1 MNPNLKWKVIF
12 IVVVILGCIYGL
24 VGLPTFPTSL
34 ADLKSNFAQQIKLG
48 LDLQGGTHLILQV
61 QVQEAIAQE
70 TDQTVDRLTTQLRAK
85 NIRYDEVRRA
95 DDTHIV
101 VRNVPSEQ
109 LSDFRDLVNTLL
121 QNEWDMSPTAGEPS
135 SYTLALRPS
144 RIASIQEQTM
154 TQSLETIERRI
165 NALGL
170 TEPTIQR
177 HGRNDNEILVQL
189 PGEGDPAR
197 AKAVIQAG
205 GQLEL
210 KLVEDPTTYPSQAAA
225 LAAHGGVLPPGTEL
239 VPGRSDSRDPS
250 AATGEVWYVLS
261 RTAVVTGRDL
271 RSATENRNSNNPGQ
285 WQVNFSLS
293 AEGAHRFGPFT
304 EQNVHRQMAI
314 VLEHRVYSA
323 PVINSRIDDS
333 GFIEGN
339 FSQESAHDLA
349 IVLRAGALPASIK
362 YLEERTVG
370 PSLGADS
377 IRHGVQASVLSLL
390 VVMIFMLVYYRM
402 SGGNAVLALVLNLV
416 ILLAV
421 LAAFGMIAVIGISA
435 ALAVASPVAGLIAAV
450 VGGLAVPLSG
460 ASGATLTLP
469 GIAGVILTIGM
480 GVDSNVLVFERI
492 REELRNGKSPA
503 SAVQAGFDKAF
514 LTIIDTHVTTV
525 VSAFFL
531 FLFGT
536 GPIRGFAITLT
547 IGLIAN
553 VFTAIYV
560 SKTIF
565 QYHLTK
571 MDRQAELSI

>member
-12 IVVVILGCIYGL
+12 IVLVVVGCIYGL
-24 VGLPTFPTSL
+24 IGLPVFPTSL
-34 ADLKSNFAQQIKLG
+34 AQLKDNFSHQIKLG

-61 QVQEAIAQE
+61 QTQEAIAQE

-85 NIRYDEVRRA
+85 NIRYDEIRRT
-95 DDTHIV
+95 DDTHIL
-101 VRNVPSEQ
+101 VRNIAPDQS
-109 LSDFRDLVNTLL
+109 SDFRDLISQQL
-121 QNEWDMSPTAGEPS
+121 QNVWDLSPAAGEQN
-135 SYTLALRPS
+135 SYTLTLRANAVAQLRES
-144 RIASIQEQTM
+144 TM
-154 TQSLETIERRI
+154 TQSIETIERRI

-170 TEPTIQR
+170 TEPTIAFT
-177 HGRNDNEILVQL
+177 GRSDDEILVQL
-189 PGEGDPAR
+189 PGEGDPSR

-210 KLVEDPTTYPSQAAA
+210 KLVEDPTTYPSQVAA
-225 LAAHGGVLPPGTEL
+225 LAAHGGVLPPGSEIL
-239 VPGRSDSRDPS
+239 AGRNETRGVTPDQS
-250 AATGEVWYVLS
+250 EVWYVLS
-261 RTAVVTGRDL
+261 RSPIVTGRDL
-271 RSATENRNSNNPGQ
+271 RSATENRSTQNPGQ
-285 WQVNFSLS
+285 WQINFALS
-293 AEGAHRFGPFT
+293 ADAARRFGPFT
-304 EQNVHRQMAI
+304 EQNINRQMAI
-314 VLEHRVYSA
+314 VLQHRVYSA
-323 PVINSRIDDS
+323 PVIHGRIDDT
-333 GFIEGN
+333 GVIEGN
-339 FSQESAHDLA
+339 FSQDSAHDLA
-349 IVLRAGALPASIK
+349 LVLRAGALPASIR

-377 IRHGVQASVLSLL
+377 IRHGVQASVLSLI
-390 VVMIFMLVYYRM
+390 VVMLFMLVYYRL
-402 SGGNAVLALVLNLV
+402 SGANAVVALILNLV
-416 ILLAV
+416 ILLAA
-421 LAAFGMIAVIGISA
+421 LAAFGAV
-435 ALAVASPVAGLIAAV
+435 
-450 VGGLAVPLSG
+450 
-460 ASGATLTLP
+460 LTLP

-492 REELRNGKSPA
+492 REELRHGKSA
-503 SAVQAGFDKAF
+503 AVAVDAGFDKAF

-565 QYHLTK
+565 QYHLSK

>member
-1 MNPNLKWKVIF
+1 MHPNLKWKAVF

-24 VGLPTFPTSL
+24 FGVPTFPTSA
-34 ADLKSNFAQQIKLG
+34 ADLKSNFAHQIKLG

-70 TDQTVDRLTTQLRAK
+70 TDQTVDRLTNQLRAK
-85 NIRYDEVRRA
+85 NIRYDEVRRI

-101 VRNVPSEQ
+101 VRNVPSDQ
-109 LSDFRDLVNTLL
+109 LSEFRDLVAAQL
-121 QNEWDMSPTAGEPS
+121 QNSWDMSPTAGEPS
-135 SYTLALRPS
+135 SYTLTLRQS
-144 RIASIQEQTM
+144 AFAAIEEQTM
-154 TQSLETIERRI
+154 QQSLETIERRI

-177 HGRNDNEILVQL
+177 HGRKDNEILVQL
-189 PGEGDPAR
+189 PGEGDPSR

-210 KLVEDPTTYPSQAAA
+210 KLVEDPSPYPSQTAA

-239 VPGRSDSRDPS
+239 VPGRSDSRNPADS
-250 AATGEVWYVLS
+250 GEVWYVLS
-261 RTAVVTGRDL
+261 RTPVVTGRDL
-271 RSATENRNSNNPGQ
+271 RSANENRNTNNPGQ

-314 VLEHRVYSA
+314 VLDHRVYSA
-323 PVINSRIDDS
+323 PVINSRIDDQ

-349 IVLRAGALPASIK
+349 LVLRAGALPASIK

-390 VVMIFMLVYYRM
+390 VVMIFMLFYYRM

-416 ILLAV
+416 ILLAA
-421 LAAFGMIAVIGISA
+421 LAAFGAV
-435 ALAVASPVAGLIAAV
+435 
-450 VGGLAVPLSG
+450 
-460 ASGATLTLP
+460 LTLP

>member
-1 MNPNLKWKVIF
+1 MNPNLKWKAIF
-12 IVVVILGCIYGL
+12 IVVVILACVYGL
-24 VGLPTFPTSL
+24 LGLPTFPTSA
-34 ADLKSNFAQQIKLG
+34 ADLKSNFAHQIKLG

-70 TDQTVDRLTTQLRAK
+70 TDQTVDRLTNQLRAK
-85 NIRYDEVRRA
+85 NIRYDEVRRV

-101 VRNVPSEQ
+101 VRNVPSDQ
-109 LSDFRDLVNTLL
+109 LSDFRDLVASQL
-121 QNEWDMSPTAGEPS
+121 QNVWDMSPTAGEPS
-135 SYTLALRPS
+135 SYTLSLRPGA
-144 RIASIQEQTM
+144 IAAIQEQTM
-154 TQSLETIERRI
+154 QQSLETIERRI

-189 PGEGDPAR
+189 PGEGDPSR

-210 KLVEDPTTYPSQAAA
+210 RLVEDPSPYPSQTAA

-239 VPGRSDSRDPS
+239 VPGRSDSRNPGADS
-250 AATGEVWYVLS
+250 GEVWYVLS
-261 RTAVVTGRDL
+261 RTSAITGRDL
-271 RSATENRNSNNPGQ
+271 RTATENRNTNNPGQ

-293 AEGAHRFGPFT
+293 AEGAQRFGPFT
-304 EQNVHRQMAI
+304 EQNIHRNMAI
-314 VLEHRVYSA
+314 VLDHRVYSA
-323 PVINSRIDDS
+323 PVINSRIDDQ
-333 GFIEGN
+333 GLIEGN

-349 IVLRAGALPASIK
+349 LVLRAGALPASIK

-390 VVMIFMLVYYRM
+390 VVMIFMLIYYRM
-402 SGGNAVLALVLNLV
+402 SGGNAVLALILNLV

-421 LAAFGMIAVIGISA
+421 LAAFGAV
-435 ALAVASPVAGLIAAV
+435 
-450 VGGLAVPLSG
+450 
-460 ASGATLTLP
+460 LTLP

-492 REELRNGKSPA
+492 REELRNGKSAA

-565 QYHLTK
+565 EYHLTK

>member
-1 MNPNLKWKVIF
+1 MNPNLKWKALF
-12 IVVVILGCIYGL
+12 ILLVILFCIYYL
-24 VGLPTFPTSL
+24 IGLPEFP
-34 ADLKSNFAQQIKLG
+34 KSFAQVKDNFSHQIKLG

-70 TDQTVDRLTTQLRAK
+70 TDQTVDRLTNELRAK
-85 NIRYDEVRRA
+85 NIHYDELRRV
-95 DDTHIV
+95 DDTHIL
-101 VRNVPSEQ
+101 VRNIDPAQ
-109 LSDFRDLVNTLL
+109 LSQFRDLVGAQYANV
-121 QNEWDMSPTAGEPS
+121 WDLSPTAGDPS
-135 SYTLALRPS
+135 GYTLTLRAS
-144 RIASIQEQTM
+144 AIAQIKESTM

-177 HGRNDNEILVQL
+177 RGGRNDNEILVQL
-189 PGEGDPAR
+189 PGEGDPTRAR
-197 AKAVIQAG
+197 AVIQAG

-210 KLVEDPTTYPSQAAA
+210 RLVRDPVVYSSQAEA
-225 LAAHGGVLPPGTEL
+225 LSRHGGVLPPGTEL
-239 VPGRSDSRDPS
+239 LPGRSESRTSSGVPD
-250 AATGEVWYVLS
+250 TGEGWYLVD
-261 RTAVVTGRDL
+261 RAPVVTGRDL
-271 RSATENRNSNNPGQ
+271 RSAVETRNTNNPGQ
-285 WQVNFSLS
+285 FQVNFTLS
-293 AEGAHRFGPFT
+293 PEAARRFGPFT
-304 EQNVHRQMAI
+304 QQNIGQRMAI

-323 PVINSRIDDS
+323 PVINGRIEDS
-333 GFIEGN
+333 GMIEGN
-339 FSQESAHDLA
+339 FSQETAHDLA
-349 IVLRAGALPASIK
+349 LVLRAGALPASIK

-377 IRHGVQASVLSLL
+377 IRHGVQASVISL
-390 VVMIFMLVYYRM
+390 VVVMLFMLVYYRL
-402 SGGNAVLALVLNLV
+402 SGGNAVLALILNLI
-416 ILLAV
+416 ILLA
-421 LAAFGMIAVIGISA
+421 
-435 ALAVASPVAGLIAAV
+435 ALALFGAV
-450 VGGLAVPLSG
+450 
-460 ASGATLTLP
+460 LTLP

-492 REELRNGKSPA
+492 REELRNGKSA
-503 SAVQAGFDKAF
+503 VSAVEAGFDKAF
-514 LTIIDTHVTTV
+514 VTIIDTHVTTV

-565 QYHLTK
+565 QYHLAK

>member
-1 MNPNLKWKVIF
+1 MNPNLKWKALF
-12 IVVVILGCIYGL
+12 ILAVILLCIYSVIGYP
-24 VGLPTFPTSL
+24 GLPASL
-34 ADLKSNFAQQIKLG
+34 TALKDNFEHQIKLG

-70 TDQTVDRLTTQLRAK
+70 TDQTVDRLTTTMRSK

-95 DDTHIV
+95 DDTHII
-101 VRNVPSEQ
+101 VRNIPSDQ
-109 LSDFRDLVNTLL
+109 LSQFRDLIHEQYEGVWELA
-121 QNEWDMSPTAGEPS
+121 PAPGEPA
-135 SYTLALRPS
+135 SYMLSLRPS
-144 RIASIQEQTM
+144 EIARVQETTM
-154 TQSLETIERRI
+154 SQSLETIERRI

-170 TEPTIQR
+170 TEPTIQA

-189 PGEGDPAR
+189 PGEGDPER

-210 KLVEDPTTYPSQAAA
+210 MLLVDPTPYPSQAEG
-225 LAAHGGVLPPGTEL
+225 LARHGGILPPGTEL
-239 VPGRSDSRDPS
+239 LKERPESHIRQNPNDTS
-250 AATGEVWYVLS
+250 ENWYLVQ
-261 RTAVVTGRDL
+261 RPPIVTGRDL
-271 RSATENRNSNNPGQ
+271 RSATENRNTEMPGQ
-285 WQVNFSLS
+285 WQINFVLS
-293 AEGAHRFGPFT
+293 NDAAKRFGPFT
-304 EQNVHRQMAI
+304 EQNRGRQMAI
-314 VLEHRVYSA
+314 VLEHQVYSA
-323 PVINSRIDDS
+323 PTIQSRIEDQGRID
-333 GFIEGN
+333 GN

-349 IVLRAGALPASIK
+349 LVLRAGALPASIK

-377 IRHGVQASVLSLL
+377 IRHGVQASILSLL
-390 VVMIFMLVYYRM
+390 VVMVFMVFYYRS
-402 SGGNAVLALVLNLV
+402 SGVNAVLALIINLV
-416 ILLAV
+416 ILLA
-421 LAAFGMIAVIGISA
+421 
-435 ALAVASPVAGLIAAV
+435 ALAMFGAV
-450 VGGLAVPLSG
+450 
-460 ASGATLTLP
+460 LTLP

-492 REELRNGKSPA
+492 REELRNGKSA
-503 SAVQAGFDKAF
+503 SAAVDAGFSKAF

-531 FLFGT
+531 FIFGT
-536 GPIRGFAITLT
+536 GPIKGFAITLT

-565 QYHLTK
+565 QYHLGK

>member
-1 MNPNLKWKVIF
+1 MNPNLKWKALF
-12 IVVVILGCIYGL
+12 IVAVILVCIYVLIGT
-24 VGLPTFPTSL
+24 PTFPTSVQNIK
-34 ADLKSNFAQQIKLG
+34 DNFSHQIKLG

-70 TDQTVDRLTTQLRAK
+70 TDQTVDRLIGQLRAK
-85 NIRYDEVRRA
+85 DIHYDEIRRV
-95 DDTHIV
+95 DDTHIL
-101 VRNVPSEQ
+101 VRNIDPAQ
-109 LSDFRDLVNTLL
+109 LSTFRDIVTSQYSNV
-121 QNEWDMSPTAGEPS
+121 WDMSAAPGDPS
-135 SYTLALRPS
+135 GYLLTLRAAA
-144 RIASIQEQTM
+144 IAQIQDQTM
-154 TQSLETIERRI
+154 QQSLETINRRI

-170 TEPTIQR
+170 TEPTIQL
-177 HGRNDNEILVQL
+177 HGRKDNEILVQL
-189 PGEGDPAR
+189 PGEGDPTR

-210 KLVEDPTTYPSQAAA
+210 KLVEDPSSYTSESDA
-225 LAAHGGVLPPGTEL
+225 LAKHGGVLPPNTEL
-239 VPGRSDSRDPS
+239 IPGNSERRTASGTPE
-250 AATGEVWYVLS
+250 TGESWYLLS
-261 RTAVVTGRDL
+261 RAPVVTGRDL
-271 RSATENRNSNNPGQ
+271 RSATENRNTNNPGQ
-285 WQVNFSLS
+285 FEVNFTLS
-293 AEGAHRFGPFT
+293 GDAAKRFGPFT
-304 EQNVHRQMAI
+304 EANKGRQMAI

-323 PVINSRIDDS
+323 PVINGRIDDS
-333 GFIEGN
+333 GMIEGS

-349 IVLRAGALPASIK
+349 LVLRAGALPASIK

-390 VVMIFMLVYYRM
+390 VVMIFMLFYYRL
-402 SGGNAVLALVLNLV
+402 SGANAVLALILNLI

-421 LAAFGMIAVIGISA
+421 LALAGAV
-435 ALAVASPVAGLIAAV
+435 
-450 VGGLAVPLSG
+450 
-460 ASGATLTLP
+460 LTLP

-492 REELRNGKSPA
+492 REEWRNGKSAA
-503 SAVQAGFDKAF
+503 SAVESGFAKAF

-565 QYHLTK
+565 QYHLSK
-571 MDRQAELSI
+571 MDRQAQLSI

>member
-1 MNPNLKWKVIF
+1 MNPNLKWKALF
-12 IVVVILGCIYGL
+12 ILAVILFCIYFLIGYP
-24 VGLPTFPTSL
+24 VFPTSV
-34 ADLKSNFAQQIKLG
+34 AQMKDNFSKQIKLG

-61 QVQEAIAQE
+61 QVQEAISQE
-70 TDQTVDRLTTQLRAK
+70 TDQTVDRLTGQLRTK
-85 NIRYDEVRRA
+85 NIHYDEVRRV
-95 DDTHIV
+95 DDTHIL
-101 VRNVPSEQ
+101 VRNIDPAQ
-109 LSDFRDLVNTLL
+109 LSQFRDMVSAQYVNV
-121 QNEWDMSPTAGEPS
+121 WDMTPAAGDPS
-135 SYTLALRPS
+135 GYTLTLRPS
-144 RIASIQEQTM
+144 AIAQTQESTM

-170 TEPTIQR
+170 TEPTIQPR
-177 HGRNDNEILVQL
+177 GGRNANEILVQL
-189 PGEGDPAR
+189 PGEADPTRAR
-197 AKAVIQAG
+197 AVIQAG

-210 KLVEDPTTYPSQAAA
+210 RLVEDVRTYSSQSEA
-225 LAAHGGVLPPGTEL
+225 LVSHGGILPPGTEL
-239 VPGRSDSRDPS
+239 VPGRSETRT
-250 AATGEVWYVLS
+250 AAGVQDTGESWYVLG
-261 RTAVVTGRDL
+261 RAPVVTGRDL
-271 RSATENRNSNNPGQ
+271 RSAVETRNTNNPGQ
-285 WQVNFSLS
+285 FQVNFGLS
-293 AEGAHRFGPFT
+293 PEAARRFGPFT
-304 EQNVHRQMAI
+304 DQNKGRQMAI

-323 PVINSRIDDS
+323 PVINGRIDDN
-333 GFIEGN
+333 GMIEGN

-349 IVLRAGALPASIK
+349 LVLRAGALPASIK
-362 YLEERTVG
+362 YLAQSTVG

-377 IRHGVQASVLSLL
+377 IRHGVQASVLSLV
-390 VVMIFMLVYYRM
+390 VVMLFMLVYYRL
-402 SGGNAVLALVLNLV
+402 SGGNAVLALILNLV

-421 LAAFGMIAVIGISA
+421 LALFGAV
-435 ALAVASPVAGLIAAV
+435 
-450 VGGLAVPLSG
+450 
-460 ASGATLTLP
+460 LTLP

-492 REELRNGKSPA
+492 REELRNGKSPG
-503 SAVQAGFDKAF
+503 SAVEAGFSKAF

-565 QYHLTK
+565 QYHLAK

>member
-1 MNPNLKWKVIF
+1 MTPNLKYKAVFIL
-12 IVVVILGCIYGL
+12 IVVLACLYTL
-24 VGLPTFPTSL
+24 VGYPTFPTSV
-34 ADLKSNFAQQIKLG
+34 AQIKDNFAQQIKLG

-85 NIRYDEVRRA
+85 NISYDELRRL
-95 DDTHIV
+95 DDTHIL
-101 VRNVPSEQ
+101 VRNVDPKQ
-109 LSDFRDLVNTLL
+109 LDAFRDIVNA
-121 QNEWDMSPTAGEPS
+121 QYANYWDMSPTAGDPS
-135 SYTLALRPS
+135 GYTLTLRQG
-144 RIASIQEQTM
+144 AVAQIQENTM
-154 TQSLETIERRI
+154 TQSLETIDRRI

-170 TEPTIQR
+170 TEPTIQL
-177 HGRNDNEILVQL
+177 HGRKDNEILVQL
-189 PGEGDPAR
+189 PGEGDPTR
-197 AKAVIQAG
+197 AKAVIQEG

-210 KLVEDPTTYPSQAAA
+210 RLVADPAVYSSQADYM
-225 LAAHGGVLPPGTEL
+225 LKHSGILPPGTEL
-239 VPGRSDSRDPS
+239 VPSSPQGRASSTAPD
-250 AATGEVWYVLS
+250 AAPVWYVLE
-261 RTAVVTGRDL
+261 RAAVVTGRDL
-271 RSATENRNSNNPGQ
+271 RSATENRSTTNPGQ
-285 WQVNFSLS
+285 YNVGFTLS
-293 AEGAHRFGPFT
+293 PDAAKRFGPFT
-304 EQNVHRQMAI
+304 EQHIGQDMAI
-314 VLEHRVYSA
+314 VLEKSVYSA
-323 PVINSRIDDS
+323 PVIKGKIEDS
-333 GFIEGN
+333 GEIEGN
-339 FSQESAHDLA
+339 FSQQSAHDLA
-349 IVLRAGALPASIK
+349 LVLRAGALPASIK

-390 VVMIFMLVYYRM
+390 VVMIFMLVYYRL
-402 SGGNAVLALVLNLV
+402 SGANAVLALILNLI
-416 ILLAV
+416 ILLT
-421 LAAFGMIAVIGISA
+421 
-435 ALAVASPVAGLIAAV
+435 ALAIFGAV
-450 VGGLAVPLSG
+450 
-460 ASGATLTLP
+460 LTLP

-492 REELRNGKSPA
+492 REELRNGKSAA

-565 QYHLTK
+565 QYHLSK

>member
-1 MNPNLKWKVIF
+1 MRASARAQIQDTTMN
-12 IVVVILGCIYGL
+12 
-24 VGLPTFPTSL
+24 
-34 ADLKSNFAQQIKLG
+34 
-48 LDLQGGTHLILQV
+48 
-61 QVQEAIAQE
+61 
-70 TDQTVDRLTTQLRAK
+70 
-85 NIRYDEVRRA
+85 
-95 DDTHIV
+95 
-101 VRNVPSEQ
+101 
-109 LSDFRDLVNTLL
+109 
-121 QNEWDMSPTAGEPS
+121 
-135 SYTLALRPS
+135 
-144 RIASIQEQTM
+144 
-154 TQSLETIERRI
+154 QSLETIERRI

-170 TEPTIQR
+170 TEPTIQL

-210 KLVEDPTTYPSQAAA
+210 RLVEDPQTYRSQAEA
-225 LAAHGGVLPPGTEL
+225 LGQHGGVLPPGTEL
-239 VPGRSDSRDPS
+239 VPGRSDSRTAPQD
-250 AATGEVWYVLS
+250 AGEVWYVLS

-271 RSATENRNSNNPGQ
+271 RTATETRNTTNPTQ
-285 WQVNFSLS
+285 WQVNFTLS
-293 AEGAHRFGPFT
+293 PDGARRFGPFT

-323 PVINSRIDDS
+323 PVINSRIDDQ
-333 GFIEGN
+333 GFIEGS

-390 VVMIFMLVYYRM
+390 VVMIFMLVYYRL

-416 ILLAV
+416 ILLAA
-421 LAAFGMIAVIGISA
+421 LAAFGAV
-435 ALAVASPVAGLIAAV
+435 
-450 VGGLAVPLSG
+450 
-460 ASGATLTLP
+460 LTLP

-492 REELRNGKSPA
+492 REELRNGKSPS

-560 SKTIF
+560 SKAIF
-565 QYHLTK
+565 EYHLAK

>member
-1 MNPNLKWKVIF
+1 MNPNLKWKAVF
-12 IVVVILGCIYGL
+12 IVVVILACIYGL
-24 VGLPTFPTSL
+24 LGLPTFPTSV
-34 ADLKSNFAQQIKLG
+34 ADMKANFGHQIRLG

-70 TDQTVDRLTTQLRAK
+70 TDQTVDRLTNQLRAK
-85 NIRYDEVRRA
+85 NIRYDEVRRV

-101 VRNVPSEQ
+101 VRNIPSEQ
-109 LSDFRDLVNTLL
+109 LSDFRDLVASQL
-121 QNEWDMSPTAGEPS
+121 QNVWDMSPTAGEPS
-135 SYTLALRPS
+135 SYTLTLRAS
-144 RIASIQEQTM
+144 AIAAIKDTTM
-154 TQSLETIERRI
+154 QQSLETIERRI

-170 TEPTIQR
+170 TEPTIQI

-189 PGEGDPAR
+189 PGEGDPSR

-210 KLVEDPTTYPSQAAA
+210 RLVEDPSPYPSQAAA

-239 VPGRSDSRDPS
+239 VPGRSDSRNPQD
-250 AATGEVWYVLS
+250 TGEVWYVLS
-261 RTAVVTGRDL
+261 RTPVVTGRDL
-271 RSATENRNSNNPGQ
+271 RSATENRNTNNPGQ

-293 AEGAHRFGPFT
+293 SEGAHRFGPFT

-323 PVINSRIDDS
+323 PVINSRIDDQ
-333 GFIEGN
+333 GFIEGS
-339 FSQESAHDLA
+339 FSEASAHDLA
-349 IVLRAGALPASIK
+349 LVLRAGALPASIK

-390 VVMIFMLVYYRM
+390 VVMIFMLFYYRM

-416 ILLAV
+416 ILMAV
-421 LAAFGMIAVIGISA
+421 LAAFGAV
-435 ALAVASPVAGLIAAV
+435 
-450 VGGLAVPLSG
+450 
-460 ASGATLTLP
+460 LTLP

-565 QYHLTK
+565 EYHLTK

>member
-1 MNPNLKWKVIF
+1 MNPNLKWKAVF
-12 IVVVILGCIYGL
+12 IAVVIVGCIYGL
-24 VGLPTFPTSL
+24 LGVPTFPTSA
-34 ADLKSNFAQQIKLG
+34 ADVKSNFAHQIKLG
-48 LDLQGGTHLILQV
+48 LDLQGGTHLVLQV

-70 TDQTVDRLTTQLRAK
+70 TDQTVDRLTNQLRAK
-85 NIRYDEVRRA
+85 NIRYDEVRRI

-101 VRNVPSEQ
+101 VRNVPSDQ
-109 LSDFRDLVNTLL
+109 LSEFRDLVASQL
-121 QNEWDMSPTAGEPS
+121 QNVWDMSPTAGEPS
-135 SYTLALRPS
+135 SYTLTLRAS
-144 RIASIQEQTM
+144 AIAAIKDSTM
-154 TQSLETIERRI
+154 QQSVETIERRI

-170 TEPTIQR
+170 TEPTIQI

-189 PGEGDPAR
+189 PGEGDPSR

-210 KLVEDPTTYPSQAAA
+210 RLVEDPTTYPSQTAA

-239 VPGRSDSRDPS
+239 VPGRSESRNPTD
-250 AATGEVWYVLS
+250 TGEVWYVLS

-271 RSATENRNSNNPGQ
+271 RSATENRNTNNPGQ

-293 AEGAHRFGPFT
+293 SEGAQRFGPFT

-314 VLEHRVYSA
+314 VLEHKVYSA
-323 PVINSRIDDS
+323 PVINSRIDDQ

-339 FSQESAHDLA
+339 FSEESAHDLA

-390 VVMIFMLVYYRM
+390 VVMIFMLFYYRI
-402 SGGNAVLALVLNLV
+402 SGGNAVLALILNLV
-416 ILLAV
+416 ILLAA
-421 LAAFGMIAVIGISA
+421 LAAFHGV
-435 ALAVASPVAGLIAAV
+435 
-450 VGGLAVPLSG
+450 
-460 ASGATLTLP
+460 LTLP

-514 LTIIDTHVTTV
+514 LTIIDTHVTTI
-525 VSAFFL
+525 VSACFL
-531 FLFGT
+531 LFAS
-536 GPIRGFAITLT
+536 GPVRGFAITL
-547 IGLIAN
+547 IVGLIAN
-553 VFTAIYV
+553 VFTAIFV

-565 QYHLTK
+565 LYHLTK

>member
-1 MNPNLKWKVIF
+1 MNPNLKWKVVF
-12 IVVVILGCIYGL
+12 ILVVILGCIYGL
-24 VGLPTFPTSL
+24 FGLPTFPTSV

-70 TDQTVDRLTTQLRAK
+70 TDQTVDRLTTQMRAK
-85 NIRYDEVRRA
+85 NIRYDEVRRL

-101 VRNVPSEQ
+101 VRNVPSDQ
-109 LSDFRDLVNTLL
+109 LSDFRDLVSAQL
-121 QNEWDMSPTAGEPS
+121 QNVWDMSPTAGEPS
-135 SYTLALRPS
+135 SYTLSLRPS
-144 RIASIQEQTM
+144 AIAAIQEQTM
-154 TQSLETIERRI
+154 TQSLETIDRRI

-177 HGRNDNEILVQL
+177 HGRKDNEILVQL
-189 PGEGDPAR
+189 PGEGDPSR

-239 VPGRSDSRDPS
+239 VPGRSESRDPN
-250 AATGEVWYVLS
+250 AASGEVWYVLS
-261 RTAVVTGRDL
+261 RAPVVTGRDL
-271 RSATENRNSNNPGQ
+271 RGATENRNSNNPGQ
-285 WQVNFSLS
+285 FQVNFSLS

-323 PVINSRIDDS
+323 PVINSRIDDQ

-362 YLEERTVG
+362 YLEESTVG

-390 VVMIFMLVYYRM
+390 VVMIFMLVYYRL
-402 SGGNAVLALVLNLV
+402 SGANAVLALVLNLV
-416 ILLAV
+416 ILLT
-421 LAAFGMIAVIGISA
+421 
-435 ALAVASPVAGLIAAV
+435 ALATFGAV
-450 VGGLAVPLSG
+450 
-460 ASGATLTLP
+460 LTLP

>member
-1 MNPNLKWKVIF
+1 MHPNLKWKAVF

-24 VGLPTFPTSL
+24 FGVPTFPTSA
-34 ADLKSNFAQQIKLG
+34 ADLKSNFAHQIKLG

-70 TDQTVDRLTTQLRAK
+70 TDQTVDRLTNQLRAK
-85 NIRYDEVRRA
+85 NIRYDEVRRI

-101 VRNVPSEQ
+101 VRNVPSDQ
-109 LSDFRDLVNTLL
+109 LSEFRDLVAAQL
-121 QNEWDMSPTAGEPS
+121 QNSWDMSPTAGEPS
-135 SYTLALRPS
+135 SYTLTLRKS
-144 RIASIQEQTM
+144 AIAAIQEQTM
-154 TQSLETIERRI
+154 QQSLETIERRI

-177 HGRNDNEILVQL
+177 HGRKDNEILVQL
-189 PGEGDPAR
+189 PGEGDPSR

-210 KLVEDPTTYPSQAAA
+210 KLVEDPSPYPSQTAA

-239 VPGRSDSRDPS
+239 VPGRSDSRNPAD
-250 AATGEVWYVLS
+250 AGEVWYVLS
-261 RTAVVTGRDL
+261 RTPVVTGRDL
-271 RSATENRNSNNPGQ
+271 RSATENRNTNNPGQ

-323 PVINSRIDDS
+323 PVINSRIDDQ

-349 IVLRAGALPASIK
+349 LVLRAGALPASIK

-377 IRHGVQASVLSLL
+377 IRHGVQASILSLL
-390 VVMIFMLVYYRM
+390 VVMIFMLVYYRI

-421 LAAFGMIAVIGISA
+421 LAAFGAV
-435 ALAVASPVAGLIAAV
+435 
-450 VGGLAVPLSG
+450 
-460 ASGATLTLP
+460 LTLP

-565 QYHLTK
+565 EYHLTK

>member
-1 MNPNLKWKVIF
+1 MNPNLKWKAVF
-12 IVVVILGCIYGL
+12 ILVVILGCIYGL
-24 VGLPTFPTSL
+24 FGVPTFPTSA
-34 ADLKSNFAQQIKLG
+34 ADLKSNFAHQIKLG

-70 TDQTVDRLTTQLRAK
+70 TDQTVDRLTNQLRTK
-85 NIRYDEVRRA
+85 NIRYDEVRRV

-101 VRNVPSEQ
+101 VRNVPSDQ
-109 LSDFRDLVNTLL
+109 LSEFRDLVAAQL
-121 QNEWDMSPTAGEPS
+121 QNSWDMAPTAGEPS
-135 SYTLALRPS
+135 SYTLTLRQS
-144 RIASIQEQTM
+144 AVAAIQEQTM
-154 TQSLETIERRI
+154 QQSLETIERRI

-170 TEPTIQR
+170 TEPTIQL
-177 HGRNDNEILVQL
+177 HGRKDNEILVQL
-189 PGEGDPAR
+189 PGEGDPSR

-210 KLVEDPTTYPSQAAA
+210 KLVEDPSPYPSQTAA

-239 VPGRSDSRDPS
+239 VPGRSDSRNPAD
-250 AATGEVWYVLS
+250 TGEVWYLLS
-261 RTAVVTGRDL
+261 RTPVVTGRDL
-271 RSATENRNSNNPGQ
+271 RSATENRNTNNPGQ

-293 AEGAHRFGPFT
+293 SEGAQRFGPFT

-323 PVINSRIDDS
+323 PVINSRIDDQ

-349 IVLRAGALPASIK
+349 LVLRAGALPASIK

-377 IRHGVQASVLSLL
+377 IRHGVQASILSLL

-421 LAAFGMIAVIGISA
+421 LAAFGAV
-435 ALAVASPVAGLIAAV
+435 
-450 VGGLAVPLSG
+450 
-460 ASGATLTLP
+460 LTLP

-565 QYHLTK
+565 EYHLTK

>member
-1 MNPNLKWKVIF
+1 MNPNLKWKAVF
-12 IVVVILGCIYGL
+12 ILAVILLCIYSL
-24 VGLPTFPTSL
+24 IGLPNFPTSL
-34 ADLKSNFAQQIKLG
+34 SAVKDNFAHQIKLG

-70 TDQTVDRLTTQLRAK
+70 TDQTVDRLTSQLRSR
-85 NIRYDEVRRA
+85 NIRYDEVRRV
-95 DDTHIV
+95 DDTHILI
-101 VRNVPSEQ
+101 RNVPSDQ
-109 LSDFRDLVNTLL
+109 LAQFRDLVSAQLSNI
-121 QNEWDMSPTAGEPS
+121 WDMNPAAGDPTG
-135 SYTLALRPS
+135 YTLSLRPS
-144 RIASIQEQTM
+144 AVAAIREQTM
-154 TQSLETIERRI
+154 QQSIETIGRRI

-170 TEPTIQR
+170 TEPTIQL

-189 PGEGDPAR
+189 PGEGDPSR

-210 KLVEDPTTYPSQAAA
+210 KLVEDPNPYPSQNAA
-225 LAAHGGVLPPGTEL
+225 LAQHGGILPAGTEL
-239 VPGRSDSRDPS
+239 VPGRSESRTTPPGD
-250 AATGEVWYVLS
+250 TGENWYVLS
-261 RTAVVTGRDL
+261 RAPVVTGRDL
-271 RSATENRNSNNPGQ
+271 RSATENRNANNPGQ

-293 AEGAHRFGPFT
+293 PEAARRFGPFT
-304 EQNVHRQMAI
+304 EQNTGRQMAI

-323 PVINSRIDDS
+323 PLIKGRIDDT

-339 FSQESAHDLA
+339 FGQESAHDLA
-349 IVLRAGALPASIK
+349 LILRAGALPASIK

-377 IRHGVQASVLSLL
+377 IRHGVRASILSLI
-390 VVMIFMLVYYRM
+390 VVMIFMLVYYRL
-402 SGGNAVLALVLNLV
+402 SGANAVIALILNLL
-416 ILLAV
+416 ILLA
-421 LAAFGMIAVIGISA
+421 
-435 ALAVASPVAGLIAAV
+435 ALAMFGAV
-450 VGGLAVPLSG
+450 
-460 ASGATLTLP
+460 LTLP

-492 REELRNGKSPA
+492 REERRNGKSA
-503 SAVQAGFDKAF
+503 AAAVQAGFDKAF

-553 VFTAIYV
+553 VFTAIFV

-565 QYHLTK
+565 QYHLAK